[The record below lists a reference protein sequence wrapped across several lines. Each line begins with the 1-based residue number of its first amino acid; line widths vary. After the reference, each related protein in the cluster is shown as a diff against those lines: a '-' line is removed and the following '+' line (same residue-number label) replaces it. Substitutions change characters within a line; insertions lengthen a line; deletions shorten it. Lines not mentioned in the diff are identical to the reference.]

1 MDRTAPDGASIGGF
15 PRRTFGPDD
24 TEIDMRLYHIAAATL
39 LIGTSAFAFQ
49 DTKTGVAPV
58 ASPAKWQQSKADGEA
73 QMKKAVLDVLA
84 ENETPRLTPVADRYW
99 VAPEPDAGNP
109 DLDLAVDPASAPDS
123 APASDT
129 VDTTYAGVG
138 GPDVEEAAAAP
149 SLIAAA
155 DTAPRP
161 AAQNYPA
168 CAPGPGDD
176 NCIQLYEP
184 GVRTALAAWTQPTGG
199 LAEPGQA
206 MASAEPAG
214 EEANGVGGPY
224 EPVEGGTFETAMNGD
239 GVLDPA
245 LGETAD
251 LG

>member
-1 MDRTAPDGASIGGF
+1 MGRTAPYGASTGAFRG
-15 PRRTFGPDD
+15 RTFGPDD

-49 DTKTGVAPV
+49 DIKSGEAPV
-58 ASPAKWQQSKADGEA
+58 AAPAKSQQTKADSTGE
-73 QMKKAVLDVLA
+73 MKKAVLDVLA
-84 ENETPRLTPVADRYW
+84 EGKAPALAPVGDRYW
-99 VAPEPDAGNP
+99 VAPEPTAGNP
-109 DLDLAVDPASAPDS
+109 DLDLAVDPAGVPDS
-123 APASDT
+123 APQGDAI
-129 VDTTYAGVG
+129 DTTYAVG
-138 GPDVEEAAAAP
+138 GPDEEAGTAP
-149 SLIAAA
+149 TLIAAA
-155 DTAPRP
+155 DTSPRP

-206 MASAEPAG
+206 MASAEQAG
-214 EEANGVGGPY
+214 EDANGVGGPY

-245 LGETAD
+245 LGETVD